1 MFWWAP
7 FYQYHK
13 KQTPLT
19 GLTLTIS
26 APAHTDLVAN
36 VAVYSVFLQLQSLER
51 CFLHLLLQGTIK
63 RTWQCWFTLSQQAV
77 MILVLSTADTRSPHT
92 SCKIWAMALDLSN
105 TWRDSILSNFLS
117 KVSKLLQDEGRETTL
132 VCYVSIHLL
141 RPGVCVSMCVFVCAC
156 LTFCRPQTPGSG
168 GEHHWPPAGGS

>member
-1 MFWWAP
+1 MAVLI
-7 FYQYHK
+7 HSV
-13 KQTPLT
+13 
-19 GLTLTIS
+19 S
-26 APAHTDLVAN
+26 ASCDDPGVI
-36 VAVYSVFLQLQSLER
+36 YSR
-51 CFLHLLLQGTIK
+51 
-63 RTWQCWFTLSQQAV
+63 
-77 MILVLSTADTRSPHT
+77 PHT